1 MLVASTGAP
10 VFDRNRS
17 GFELCSHHLEQQ
29 AIRPLSN
36 QGLAE
41 ADKCRALGR
50 SRGVAEAAAASE
62 PPE

>member
-1 MLVASTGAP
+1 MIVASTGAP

-36 QGLAE
+36 QGFAE
-41 ADKCRALGR
+41 ADKCCALGR
-50 SRGVAEAAAASE
+50 SPGAAEAAEASE
-62 PPE
+62 PRE